1 MTYTLNITDL
11 AEEDILAAVSYI
23 FNTLKN
29 PSAANDLLDKIE
41 RQEKILEN
49 TPDIF
54 PSVQDEYLSGKGLKF
69 VKINNYL
76 IFFKI
81 DEDKEIV
88 NVIRFLYGQK
98 DWKNIL
104 MK

>member
-1 MTYTLNITDL
+1 MSYSVNITDF
-11 AEEDILAAVSYI
+11 AEEDILTAVKYI
-23 FNTLKN
+23 FNTLNN

-69 VKINNYL
+69 VKVNNYL
-76 IFFKI
+76 IFYNI

-88 NVIRFLYGQK
+88 NVIRFLCGQK